1 MCEINQDFLE
11 FASDPREGGGTRG
24 KSCQMNKPMSQFGV
38 REQTGFNA
46 DSIALVEGIFPY
58 RWTTLLR
65 FHVGLSQHVCGRGF
79 HFWELVPASVECLV
93 CWLKTGRTEVN
104 DEDGWAQRSWPFDL
118 CFLRLRL
125 PGVFLYSSLLGM
137 NSIGAATSRVLW
149 TEQVLYMQSNVEGY
163 HIQWLLDYFLS
174 ASRCQFD
181 FFCDLLLICGETYRG
196 RDED

>member
-125 PGVFLYSSLLGM
+125 PALFLYSSRLGM

-163 HIQWLLDYFLS
+163 HIQWLLDHFLS